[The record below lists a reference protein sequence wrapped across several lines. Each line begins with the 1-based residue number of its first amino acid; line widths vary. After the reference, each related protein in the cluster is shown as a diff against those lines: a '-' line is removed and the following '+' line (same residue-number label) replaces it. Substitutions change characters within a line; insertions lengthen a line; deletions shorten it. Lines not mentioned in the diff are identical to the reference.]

1 MRDKRKGGFLLA
13 AGVIFVAVSVFVKDS
28 YYANILR
35 SWGIAW
41 VVIGF
46 LRLREYF
53 YYKKPEHQ
61 AEYEEKETAAR
72 INRTDERKV
81 LLRQMAG
88 HKAYQVMFFVLIAV
102 SFLFALLRVLWV
114 LQYLLGIAFMRY
126 YEKRL

>member
-46 LRLREYF
+46 C
-53 YYKKPEHQ
+53 
-61 AEYEEKETAAR
+61 
-72 INRTDERKV
+72 V
-81 LLRQMAG
+81 
-88 HKAYQVMFFVLIAV
+88 
-102 SFLFALLRVLWV
+102 
-114 LQYLLGIAFMRY
+114 
-126 YEKRL
+126 